1 MHLVP
6 RVWTGAA
13 IVLIS
18 LSGLLAGCANLDP
31 KLVTG
36 TENPPPEG
44 LRFYMTRPFVA
55 VHRPY
60 PIQAE
65 AYLVSANV
73 SADGKYVQLTDIPEK
88 LKEAVPTAKLTGTIP
103 TGALLRAT
111 GGIEAQSDKEPGSDD
126 KAQEATAKEPAD
138 DDAKKSA
145 AAKVGYS
152 NYTVTTDL
160 AGVAI
165 MPINDAFSIVY
176 LPDYDREFVVETK
189 GKLGITRLN
198 LALGP
203 GSTML
208 GMSGES
214 DNTAWAK
221 IVLDSIKSLATA
233 GTDRLTGLIAAAD
246 TGAAA
251 QSDRSA
257 EYRKI
262 AGESVTLRAYVIK
275 MATIGLYPIA
285 KPCEIASEGNG
296 PTCIRKVENS
306 GRKVVEPARPY
317 QVPYEYY
324 QVVLFEHVLSSEKPY
339 LLTVE
344 SKPAASSNCEGKL
357 PAAGLHNSSVALA
370 NQLRDQGVTN
380 VRFSNPRLSTGCAD
394 VIKVT
399 VITAGADKVATKAA
413 VERAFSQKYPQTQP
427 QVEMAE

>member
-1 MHLVP
+1 
-6 RVWTGAA
+6 
-13 IVLIS
+13 
-18 LSGLLAGCANLDP
+18 
-31 KLVTG
+31 
-36 TENPPPEG
+36 
-44 LRFYMTRPFVA
+44 
-55 VHRPY
+55 
-60 PIQAE
+60 
-65 AYLVSANV
+65 V
-73 SADGKYVQLTDIPEK
+73 SADGKYVQLAEIPEK
-88 LKEAVPTAKLTGTIP
+88 LKEAVPTANLKGTVP

-111 GGIEAQSDKEPGSDD
+111 AGIDAQSDKESGSDD
-126 KAQEATAKEPAD
+126 KAKEATAEKPAD
-138 DDAKKSA
+138 DDAKKSDA
-145 AAKVGYS
+145 GKVGYS

-233 GTDRLTGLIAAAD
+233 GTDRLTGLIAAAEK
-246 TGAAA
+246 GAAA

-257 EYRKI
+257 DYRNI
-262 AGESVTLRAYVIK
+262 AGQSVTLRVYVIK
-275 MATIGLYPIA
+275 MAAIGLYPIA
-285 KPCEIASEGNG
+285 KPCEITGNSTD
-296 PTCIRKVENS
+296 PICIRKGGNTD
-306 GRKVVEPARPY
+306 RKVVEPTRPY

-324 QVVLFEHVLSSEKPY
+324 QVVLFEHLLSSERPY
-339 LLTVE
+339 LLAVE
-344 SKPAASSNCEGKL
+344 SKPAVSSNCDGKL
-357 PAAGLHNSSVALA
+357 PAAGLHNSSAALTS
-370 NQLRDQGVTN
+370 QLQDQGVTG
-380 VRFSNPRLSTGCAD
+380 VRFSKPIPSTGCAD
-394 VIKVT
+394 VVKVT
-399 VITAGADKVATKAA
+399 VISTGADKAATKAA